1 NLSDDSSC
9 GFTATGSRNSTNP
22 ILDPAG
28 LKNNGGPTQT
38 IALDSESPAID
49 AIPLAD
55 CTDQNSKPI
64 HTDQRRAL
72 RRDPAEGACDIGAY
86 EFQNCAGQANCQ
98 KKSESTLVQQYGCLS
113 AAASA
118 YGFSTVKQLKAAI
131 QVSCGD

>member
-1 NLSDDSSC
+1 MLYGNAVATFTGPLNGDSE
-9 GFTATGSRNSTNP
+9 P
-22 ILDPAG
+22 
-28 LKNNGGPTQT
+28 
-38 IALDSESPAID
+38 ESPAID

-72 RRDPAEGACDIGAY
+72 RPDPGEGACDIGAY
-86 EFQNCAGQANCQ
+86 EFQNFAGQA

-131 QVSCGD
+131 QASCGD